1 MRGRDHLGEFG
12 QVVLWAVLRLADQPD
27 GVTARREIA
36 PRTKREVSIGAIY
49 APSTMILGIF
59 FAAPICSPLS
69 LLFVPRAAQLVA
81 PLTSFLV
88 SLSVNVIATA
98 LARVIVGM
106 CRSRD
111 TSRLRVT

>member
-1 MRGRDHLGEFG
+1 MRGRNHLGEFG

-36 PRTKREVSIGAIY
+36 PRTKREVSIGAIH

-69 LLFVPRAAQLVA
+69 LLFVPRAAQLAGGCPSYVISCE
-81 PLTSFLV
+81 PVRQCDCYRPRS
-88 SLSVNVIATA
+88 SHRQNVE
-98 LARVIVGM
+98 VK
-106 CRSRD
+106 
-111 TSRLRVT
+111 